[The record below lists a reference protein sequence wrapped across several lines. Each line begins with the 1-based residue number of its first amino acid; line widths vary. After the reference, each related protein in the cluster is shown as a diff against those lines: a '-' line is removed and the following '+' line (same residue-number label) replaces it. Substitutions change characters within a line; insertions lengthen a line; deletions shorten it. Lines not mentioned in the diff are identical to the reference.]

1 MSEFQMGVLC
11 GILLSWAVSLAVGI
25 VIGRWLAASSRE
37 PERPLPGCWNAQGWG
52 G

>member
-1 MSEFQMGVLC
+1 MSEFQQGIIC

-25 VIGRWLAASSRE
+25 VIGRWLAASTRE
-37 PERPLPGCWNAQGWG
+37 RERPLPGCWNAQGWG